1 MGPSTPSPL
10 REAICSPT
18 RITGA
23 RGFPLLFS
31 NSGNIIL
38 SRQHKVSSNA
48 TSLLCA
54 TRVKVLESENWWS
67 ERLRAWVHEGF
78 NTDAMKKRLTD
89 QPESASDLLLEFE
102 SLVARNR
109 TLRKRIINS
118 SMNRNEKSNWLNLL
132 SDVDRT
138 EELERS
144 WETDSAENRPWES
157 YLNKTEAKW
166 VDKGKSSNLNS
177 IIKRLNSLDSSSYS
191 ACQPLYILL
200 EDVDSEELIHSM
212 LDDIESDEMRRR
224 ELVNDMVK
232 TLQNEGF
239 DASKAKK
246 MGITKALDYLN
257 SIQSDVDNLR
267 KTRLKIDKEIR
278 PFDPILAD
286 KLLAKNVEDI
296 NDEVDAILEN
306 LGARLTS
313 LNLTLEEWK
322 EQGIIFPEGEILAR
336 ENLLDWESELPE
348 IERLIS
354 LQIKALDRWS
364 DFQTFWPD
372 RCESYTLA
380 GKLSATED
388 FVDFVD
394 SLDQEWRELELQG
407 MQMVNSWEERGF
419 EMSIWRF
426 RLTQEPLNA
435 LALLKKAIPMYEVAS
450 SLIDSLLALDT
461 SIDGGNE
468 VEKRITILREF
479 DLDAELIDEM
489 KEFVDSKVRR
499 TARHRS
505 MLEKEWMDFVRK
517 GMAEDVPTASLSLVD
532 FEALIRN
539 ARTSNGQRGI
549 PVERIR
555 KKLQKEIEDLNDLG
569 FDVGSMNEML
579 SNNPMELALRMNGI
593 RQSVEKHEHIRQRV
607 SAMDWRRNPELSI
620 PVNHDLSQP
629 DKLDSLVASIPNLLI
644 QLSQNDIVDKDF
656 KFRAWI
662 PNKQPTRVA
671 TSEAQNSVED
681 AMEAILE
688 EMELSTE
695 IDVDLNDD
703 EREMSNEKS
712 EDENIKDENIG
723 IQPAEIES
731 PKNIDVEIDAEDV
744 VEESDE
750 ILENNEILTDREE
763 DKNLNDS
770 EDEIQTDNT
779 VTDISGLLVLLRNL
793 GLEESANLLGDNGEI
808 MPVRRSLASIVGV
821 EPRDMRLDR
830 LLRLALRLLPS
841 GNPSD
846 KVRLQLISNLAKFAQ
861 ELSNWTRI
869 RLEARHVGS
878 KGMLIED
885 AAQLGAALE
894 RIPGPG
900 IALPLDADDYSL
912 PSPDDVEGLSKEVEI
927 LGRRV
932 FLSSAGGVR

>member
-1 MGPSTPSPL
+1 M
-10 REAICSPT
+10 
-18 RITGA
+18 
-23 RGFPLLFS
+23 
-31 NSGNIIL
+31 
-38 SRQHKVSSNA
+38 
-48 TSLLCA
+48 
-54 TRVKVLESENWWS
+54 KVLESENWWS

-78 NTDAMKKRLTD
+78 NTDAMKKRLID
-89 QPESASDLLLEFE
+89 QPENASDLLLEFE

-109 TLRKRIINS
+109 SLRKRIINS
-118 SMNRNEKSNWLNLL
+118 STSRSEKSNWLNLL
-132 SDVDRT
+132 SNVDRT

-144 WETDSAENRPWES
+144 WEADSAENRPWEP

-224 ELVNDMVK
+224 ELVNGMVK

-246 MGITKALDYLN
+246 MGITEALDYLN

-278 PFDPILAD
+278 PFDPTLAD
-286 KLLAKNVEDI
+286 NLLAKNVEDI

-306 LGARLTS
+306 LGARLAS
-313 LNLTLEEWK
+313 LKLTLDEWK
-322 EQGIIFPEGEILAR
+322 EQGIIFPEGEILVR

-348 IERLIS
+348 IERLVS
-354 LQIKALDRWS
+354 LQIKALDRWN
-364 DFQTFWPD
+364 DFQTFWPE
-372 RCESYTLA
+372 RCEGYTLA

-407 MQMVNSWEERGF
+407 MQMVNSWEEKGF
-419 EMSIWRF
+419 EMGIWRS
-426 RLTQEPLNA
+426 RLTQEPLSA
-435 LALLKKAIPMYEVAS
+435 LALLNKAIPMYEAAS

-461 SIDGGNE
+461 SLDDRNE
-468 VEKRITILREF
+468 AEKRIAILREF

-499 TARHRS
+499 AARHRS
-505 MLEKEWMDFVRK
+505 MLEKEWMDLVRK
-517 GMAEDVPTASLSLVD
+517 GVTEDVSTASLSLAD
-532 FEALIRN
+532 FEVLIRN

-549 PVERIR
+549 PVDRIR

-569 FDVGSMNEML
+569 FDVSSMNEML
-579 SNNPMELALRMNGI
+579 SNNPIELALRMSRI
-593 RQSVEKHEHIRQRV
+593 KQSVEKHDHIRKRV
-607 SAMDWRRNPELSI
+607 SAIDWRRNPELSI
-620 PVNHDLSQP
+620 AVNLDLSQP
-629 DKLDSLVASIPNLLI
+629 DKLDSLLASIPNLLI
-644 QLSQNDIVDKDF
+644 QLSQSDIVDPDF
-656 KFRAWI
+656 KFKAWI
-662 PNKQPTRVA
+662 PNEQPALVA
-671 TSEAQNSVED
+671 TSETQNSVED

-688 EMELSTE
+688 EMESSPE
-695 IDVDLNDD
+695 IDVDDTD
-703 EREMSNEKS
+703 EVEMSNEKI
-712 EDENIKDENIG
+712 ENENIKVESVDV
-723 IQPAEIES
+723 QPAEMES
-731 PKNIDVEIDAEDV
+731 SKDIDAEIVAEDDI
-744 VEESDE
+744 EESDE
-750 ILENNEILTDREE
+750 ILKDNEILIGLKE
-763 DKNLNDS
+763 DKNFNDS
-770 EDEIQTDNT
+770 KNEIQNDNG
-779 VTDISGLLVLLRNL
+779 VTDISGLLILLRNL
-793 GLEESANLLGDNGEI
+793 GLEESADLFDDNGEI
-808 MPVRRSLASIVGV
+808 MPVRRSLASVVGV

-830 LLRLALRLLPS
+830 LLRLALRLLPN
-841 GNPSD
+841 GNPND
-846 KVRLQLISNLAKFAQ
+846 EVRLQLISNLAKFAQ
-861 ELSNWTRI
+861 ELSKWTRT

-885 AAQLGAALE
+885 AAQLGVALE

-900 IALPLDADDYSL
+900 ITLPLDADDYSL

-927 LGRRV
+927 LGRRI